1 MLKCKYNV
9 CADFN
14 ANLIQL
20 GQLRCNNINDMIAFM
35 QRQLKQ
41 LSCIATFSCIKN

>member
-9 CADFN
+9 CPDFN
-14 ANLIQL
+14 ANLIL
-20 GQLRCNNINDMIAFM
+20 GQLRCNNIHDMIAFM

-41 LSCIATFSCIKN
+41 LSYIATFSCIKN